1 MRIQG
6 VGLVESKSV
15 YDRMKEIEGERR
27 EIEKAKSLLE
37 ENGGK
42 VEGVHYPSYYAVLE
56 EIEYRF
62 NRFVKRSKGA
72 GEKIED
78 MVDKIASE
86 RKNSLRFNK
95 AKREDYNGRVKVL
108 NDVVDASELRSYG
121 ALSLREYGG
130 PILGSIIGGIFV
142 SGVIAGSVP
151 NLEIPP
157 EILERSISLSGGI
170 GMFIF
175 AFRNYMI
182 SDIGIEIRK
191 IKEKARYIDSL
202 LENEIKGYFDN
213 QSESDGRIEK

>member
-1 MRIQG
+1 MGAIDC
-6 VGLVESKSV
+6 GLVESKSV
-15 YDRMKEIEGERR
+15 YERMIERRTEIE
-27 EIEKAKSLLE
+27 EIEHAKSFLGE
-37 ENGGK
+37 YGFEVSDGN
-42 VEGVHYPSYYAVLE
+42 YPIFGEVLE
-56 EIEYRF
+56 EPEYRD
-62 NRFVKRSKGA
+62 NPIVARLRT
-72 GEKIED
+72 GERLED
-78 MVDKIASE
+78 ITDEIVSQGS
-86 RKNSLRFNK
+86 NNLRFDK
-95 AKREDYNGRVKVL
+95 TKRVAYNERVKVL